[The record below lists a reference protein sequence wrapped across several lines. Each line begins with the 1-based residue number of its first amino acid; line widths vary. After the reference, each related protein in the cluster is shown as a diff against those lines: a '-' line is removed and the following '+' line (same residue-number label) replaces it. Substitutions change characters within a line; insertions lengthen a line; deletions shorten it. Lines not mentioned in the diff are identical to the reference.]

1 MAKQI
6 INVGIEGNDG
16 TGDSIRDAFRKSNE
30 NFTELYAVF
39 GQGGQISFTTLSD
52 TPDTLG
58 SNKIASSN
66 ADGTQLLMKTLQA
79 GAGINVDTSNQDRI
93 TITNTGGDVSS
104 DNNPGLGGPLNA
116 NGFAIANV
124 GIEQQDVL
132 DYNAV
137 HGTNITLDDLVINK
151 AYADQNYIKSS
162 GSGGVAGQIR
172 IRPEP
177 ANANDYSKTI
187 TTYQN
192 GDAVVPLHGFDS
204 GANGLPF
211 VYSTSGSPAVNLT
224 NQQTVYI
231 RIVDENTFSFHATQ
245 QEAQNDNDATRVKI
259 TVSGGSGTQTIT
271 DGAFDSTLAG
281 FFLSTEAMPRDS
293 IVRRQGDTM
302 EGTLFLNDHPGDL
315 AGQGTPNASD
325 DLQAATK
332 YYVDNTSYA
341 STTNLFVSTAGD
353 DSMSGVPLDK
363 VGRSEAYAYKTIS
376 AAARKAEELILT
388 SPIIPGP
395 YVQTIT
401 HSSFETP
408 ATLLTQGV
416 TNSSG
421 LTDVKSLIELN
432 KDFIIKEAVS
442 SVLNQFPNFVFDVSR
457 CKLDLTL
464 ILDGIV
470 IDVLNSIDA
479 NSQSITAG
487 FRYYSSNSGLKAINQ
502 QSGPTLQALGYA
514 KTIVN
519 QVLQN
524 QTVASSFQA
533 KFAVRSEGLSS
544 NTLTI
549 FTGPNEYVHT
559 YVSGG
564 TVTAGGN
571 TVNITSATY
580 DNTSGMVSITTA
592 TPHGASAGDIVQVLN
607 ITWSCSLGSK
617 VYPDV
622 SAQQFDFNKTVSNA
636 SELASVGAKFDII
649 TGIIQNGPLTAPA
662 EFEGSTFTITIDN
675 GSQGYCDQAQPN
687 NKDLLPGKVIRG
699 KTSGAMGRIV
709 TYTVGGTFDTA
720 EVKLLEPFDYDI
732 GEELEFG
739 NFVKKT
745 NIAIRVE
752 TGTYFEHFPIK
763 LPANCSIKGDEF
775 RRVIIRPKPGVSE
788 SYWAQTFFFRDST
801 FDGLA
806 LIPTSNPIAVDLITQ
821 NRSYIQDEV
830 IAWISQQVANNI
842 PPFSGFVYNAQKC
855 ERDVGLIL
863 DAITNDLK
871 YGGNAET
878 YRAAFSYW
886 EGAVSQVNG
895 QQAQTAAALDQAV
908 VIVKDYILT
917 NTAYSSLQS
926 ITTQIIGANP
936 GEAGTGT
943 TVQSLMGQITTVI
956 SGGLSSLPN
965 LTDPRYG
972 YHYLTDPTDVNSTPK
987 NNDQMDAFLMNDAT
1001 ILRNITMQGHGG
1013 FMQVLDPD
1021 GQVLTKS
1028 PYTQTASSFSASI
1041 NKQAFR
1047 GGMFVDGFS
1056 GNSLCNVVG
1065 TTNAFRIQVQSDP
1078 GQGLRIRRP
1087 QTPAPFFIQGQR
1099 YQIDA
1104 VTNYDQANGTADLIL
1119 NESSNSGNGWDGTYS
1134 TPFTISIQTA
1144 GNRSLLANDYTQI
1157 NDLGYGLIA
1166 TNGALSEQVS
1176 TFTYY
1181 CYTSFYANNGGQI
1194 RSLNGSNA
1202 NGVYALVAEG
1212 SDPNEKID
1220 IISLEEPMVQTGT
1233 IFDDGATFTND
1244 QDGLFVYVYG
1254 LEHIP
1259 LQAGEIEI
1267 DHGGATGIIRYEI
1280 SNVENTAAPVQAHG
1294 RDGNVYK
1301 INLSTGGNNDTST
1314 TGLKT
1319 ALSDGTNVTIRANRA
1334 FIFDDL
1340 LEIAPIRPSTAI
1352 VFDESAATTYRSIS
1366 FSNQDAVGNNLSA
1379 TQALITFDT
1388 PFDYVR
1394 CTVNQPESQNN
1405 THAGTGTTMGAT
1417 IGDYVIAINRI
1428 TDVVDVERLNRGNMI
1443 LAWDGKTHIV
1453 QNYIDRGTYATIEL
1467 ADDYNNNQ
1475 TPIGTGIHSP
1485 VYRAGETVTLRAG
1498 LNAGAP
1504 ASLTVEISTCRATGH
1519 DFLDIGTG
1527 GFNTTNYPNAIYGP
1541 PQSPNQA
1548 YEVSERGKGRVFWVS
1563 TDQDGFFRVGK
1574 YFTVDQGTG
1583 TVTFAASIALSNLD
1597 GIGFKRGVVVSE
1609 FSTDDSMVDNASD
1622 TAPTESAV
1630 RGYVNRRLGWDH
1642 NNQAVSNGIGAGAVA
1657 RDGTTPFTNDV
1668 GAGGNKLI
1676 DLGAPT
1682 VGTDAANKSY
1692 VDNVLAESDQIEDI
1706 RNVDTSNLGEADI
1719 LVFNGKQRI
1728 FVTNVIGGAFA
1739 DGDTFTGNN
1748 SSAGGTIID
1757 VEALTLP
1764 GGIVATRITYT
1775 QDTVANF
1782 NTNDLITTP
1791 GGVSAQVIDGP
1802 MNELGTG
1809 VEVATSDIN
1818 IHVNRTSTETE
1829 IDFRIRA
1836 DSIINADVKTDA
1848 AIAQSKLDMQAAST
1862 RANAVGITQAE
1873 RGLVSFKATEFD
1885 ATDGWIELSNN
1896 GVLMSKI
1903 EVVPANTA
1911 LANATASTGNVTAT
1925 TFADIIQIGGG
1936 LQDADFSNTLL
1947 QADNGDVLVKTGP
1960 GAYGVTALTQT
1971 GSANAI
1977 NKNNSVTSPLGGS
1990 TATTRVTSLA
2000 IGSDNV
2006 NAILDGANLK
2016 IYTEGG
2022 VLAVDMIGST
2032 ANNSQIL
2039 FGVQTVAIGSTKTG
2053 EYSANNYDSGTSSI
2067 INPSLEAD
2075 YIYTNAIETEENVGT
2090 NANFSGIGLGANSNF
2105 INNAT
2110 FTDGR
2115 ISLVADGEVVAVVTG
2130 TTGSNT
2136 GEILPGTNTVNI
2148 GRNETTPGAND
2159 FLRFNN
2165 VYAVTFNGT
2174 ATQAQYADLA
2184 ENYLAD
2190 NQYEVGTVLIFG
2202 GDAEV
2207 TTTAL
2212 RGDTRVAGVV
2222 SENPAHLMNSALQG
2236 DNVTPVA
2243 LQGRTPVKV
2252 IGIVQKGDM
2261 LTSSTTPGFATRTTD
2276 PKVGTVIGKAL
2287 ENKTDAGEGVIEA
2300 VVGRV

>member
-58 SNKIASSN
+58 SNKVAASN
-66 ADGTQLLMKTLQA
+66 ADGTQILMKTIQ
-79 GAGINVDTSNQDRI
+79 GGPGITIDTSNQNNI
-93 TITNTGGDVSS
+93 TITNTGGDVAS

-116 NGFAIANV
+116 NGFAIANI
-124 GIEQQDVL
+124 GIEQQNVL

-151 AYADQNYIKSS
+151 KYADKNYLKSS
-162 GSGGVAGQIR
+162 GGSGTAGQIR
-172 IRPEP
+172 IRTEP
-177 ANANDYSKTI
+177 ANANEYTLTI
-187 TTYQN
+187 TSFQN
-192 GDAVVPLHGFDS
+192 GNAVVPTHGFDS

-211 VYSTSGSPAVNLT
+211 VYGTTGSPAVNLS

-231 RIVDENTFSFHATQ
+231 RIVDDNTFSFHATQ
-245 QEAQNDNDATRVKI
+245 QEAQNDDDATRVKI
-259 TVSGGSGTQTIT
+259 TVSGGTGTQSIT
-271 DGAFDSTLAG
+271 DGAYDSNLAG

-353 DSMSGVPLDK
+353 DSMTGVPADK

-395 YVQTIT
+395 YMQTIT
-401 HSSFETP
+401 HSSFETA
-408 ATLLTQGV
+408 ATILTQGV

-421 LTDVKSLIELN
+421 LTDVKTLIDLN
-432 KDFIIKEAVS
+432 RTFIIKEAVA
-442 SVLNQFPNFVFDVSR
+442 SVQDQFPTFVFDVGICER
-457 CKLDLTL
+457 DLGY
-464 ILDGIV
+464 IIDGVV
-470 IDVLNSIDA
+470 IDILNSIDA

-487 FRYYSSNSGLKAINQ
+487 YRYYSSNSGLKAINQ
-502 QSGPTLQALGYA
+502 QSSQTLQAIGYA
-514 KTIVN
+514 KSVIN
-519 QVLQN
+519 LVLQN
-524 QTVASSFQA
+524 QPVTPTFQN
-533 KFAVRSEGLSS
+533 V
-544 NTLTI
+544 
-549 FTGPNEYVHT
+549 V
-559 YVSGG
+559 
-564 TVTAGGN
+564 
-571 TVNITSATY
+571 
-580 DNTSGMVSITTA
+580 
-592 TPHGASAGDIVQVLN
+592 
-607 ITWSCSLGSK
+607 
-617 VYPDV
+617 
-622 SAQQFDFNKTVSNA
+622 AQQFDQNATVSDGA
-636 SELASVGAKFDII
+636 TLAAVGGKFDIV

-699 KTSGAMGRIV
+699 KTSGALGRIV

-775 RRVIIRPKPGVSE
+775 RRVIIRPKPGVSQ
-788 SYWAQTFFFRDST
+788 SPWANTFFFRDST

-806 LIPTSNPIAVDLITQ
+806 LIPTDNPNAVDLIEQ

-830 IAWISQQVANNI
+830 IAWISQQVANNT

-863 DAITNDLK
+863 DAISNDLK
-871 YGGNAET
+871 YGGNAQT

-895 QQAQTAAALDQAV
+895 QQAQTAAALDQATL
-908 VIVKDYILT
+908 IVRDYILT
-917 NTAYSSLQS
+917 NTAYASLQS
-926 ITTQIIGANP
+926 ITTQIITANN
-936 GEAGTGT
+936 GEAGSGT
-943 TVQSLMGQITTVI
+943 TVETLMGQITNVI
-956 SGGLSSLPN
+956 SNGLTALPN

-972 YHYLTDPTDVNSTPK
+972 YHYLTDPTNSASTPK

-1013 FMQVLDPD
+1013 FMQVLDPA

-1028 PYTQTASSFSASI
+1028 PYTQTASSFSQSI

-1047 GGMFVDGFS
+1047 GGMFVDGFC

-1104 VTNYDQANGTADLIL
+1104 VANYDQANGTADLIL
-1119 NESSNSGNGWDGTYS
+1119 NETSNGGLGWDGTYS

-1176 TFTYY
+1176 TFSYY
-1181 CYTSFYANNGGQI
+1181 CYTAFYANNGGQI

-1202 NGVYALVAEG
+1202 NGVYGLVAEG

-1220 IISLEEPMVQTGT
+1220 IITLEDPMVQTGI
-1233 IFDDGATFTND
+1233 IFDDGASFTND

-1254 LEHIP
+1254 LDHIP

-1267 DHGGATGIIRYEI
+1267 DHGGATGIIRYEV
-1280 SNVENTAAPVQAHG
+1280 SNVESTNAPVQTHG

-1301 INLSTGGNNDTST
+1301 VNLSTGGNNDTST

-1319 ALSDGTNVTIRANRA
+1319 ALSDGTNITLRANRT
-1334 FIFDDL
+1334 FVFDDL
-1340 LEIAPIRPSTAI
+1340 LETAPIRPSTAI
-1352 VFDESAATTYRSIS
+1352 VFDESTQTTYRTIS
-1366 FSNQDAVGNNLSA
+1366 FSNQDAVGNTLTA

-1394 CTVNQPESQNN
+1394 CTVDPVESQNN

-1428 TDVVDVERLNRGNMI
+1428 TDANDIERLNRGNMI

-1467 ADDYNNNQ
+1467 ADDYQNNP

-1485 VYRAGETVTLRAG
+1485 VYKVGETVTLRAG

-1504 ASLTVEISTCRATGH
+1504 ASLTVDISTCRATGH

-1527 GFNTTNYPNAIYGP
+1527 GFNTTNYPNQIYGA
-1541 PQSPNQA
+1541 PQTPNQA
-1548 YEVSERGKGRVFWVS
+1548 NEVNERGKGRVFWVS

-1630 RGYVNRRLGWDH
+1630 RGYVNRRLGFDH
-1642 NNQAVSNGIGAGAVA
+1642 NNQQVSNQIGAGVVA

-1682 VGTDAANKSY
+1682 VGTDAANKAY
-1692 VDNVLAESDQIEDI
+1692 VDNVLSESDQIDNI
-1706 RNVDTSNLGEADI
+1706 RNVDLSNQAEAQV

-1728 FVTNVIGGAFA
+1728 FVTNVTGGSFA
-1739 DGDTFTGNN
+1739 ASDTFTGSN
-1748 SSAGGTIID
+1748 SSASGTVLD
-1757 VEALTLP
+1757 VEGLTLP
-1764 GGIVATRITYT
+1764 GGTIATRITYT
-1775 QDTVANF
+1775 QDSVPNF
-1782 NTNDLITTP
+1782 NTNDVITSN
-1791 GGVSAQVIDGP
+1791 GGVTAQVIDGP
-1802 MNELGTG
+1802 MNELGAG
-1809 VEVATSDIN
+1809 VEIATSDIN
-1818 IHVNRTSTETE
+1818 IHVNRTTTETE

-1836 DSIINADVKTDA
+1836 DSIVNADVKTDA
-1848 AIAQSKLDMQAAST
+1848 AIAQSKLDMQAATT
-1862 RANAVGITQAE
+1862 RSNGIGVTQAE
-1873 RGLVSFKATEFD
+1873 LGLASFKQTEFD
-1885 ATDGWIELSNN
+1885 ATDGWIELATN

-1903 EVVPANTA
+1903 ERIPANTA
-1911 LANATASTGNVTAT
+1911 LANATGSTANVTAT
-1925 TFADIIQIGGG
+1925 TFADIISIGGG
-1936 LQDADFSNTLL
+1936 LADADFSNTLL

-1960 GAYGVTALTQT
+1960 GAYGGTAVTQT
-1971 GSANAI
+1971 GAANAI
-1977 NKNNSVTSPLGGS
+1977 NKNNSVSSPLGGNI
-1990 TATTRVTSLA
+1990 ATTRVSSLA
-2000 IGSDNV
+2000 VGSDNV
-2006 NAILDGANLK
+2006 NALLDGSNLK
-2016 IYTEGG
+2016 IFTEGG
-2022 VLAVDMIGST
+2022 VLVVDAVGST
-2032 ANNSQIL
+2032 ANNAKVL
-2039 FGVQTVAIGSTKTG
+2039 FGAQTVAVGTGKTG
-2053 EYSANNYDSGTSSI
+2053 EYSANNYDANTSTI
-2067 INPSLEAD
+2067 LNPSLEAD
-2075 YIYTNAIETEENVGT
+2075 YIYTNTIETEENVGT

-2115 ISLVADGEVVAVVTG
+2115 IGFVADGEVVAVISG
-2130 TTGSNT
+2130 TTGANA
-2136 GEILPGTNTVNI
+2136 GEILPGTANVNI
-2148 GRNETTPGAND
+2148 GRDETSPGAND

-2165 VYAVTFNGT
+2165 VFAVTFNGT

-2207 TTTAL
+2207 TTTTL

-2252 IGIVQKGDM
+2252 IGMVSKGD
-2261 LTSSTTPGFATRTTD
+2261 LLVSSSTVGYATKD
-2276 PKVGTVIGKAL
+2276 NDAKAGTIIGKAL